1 MKLGTQKMAG
11 VALAALLATTAAA
24 CDENILDQM
33 ADRQPRAMR
42 YKESAFY
49 SDGLSMRAPPE
60 GTVPRERIT
69 LNRALTAGREADGPI
84 QPNTEALPHYVNTPP
99 IPVSRKLLE
108 LGRKRFD
115 ITCATCH
122 GPLGDGNSIVA
133 TQMALRPPPSLIKAQ
148 YVQKPAGYIFEVA
161 TKGFGLMAS
170 YASELTVE
178 ERWAVVA
185 YLRALQLAQ
194 NTPASALPPDV
205 RQQLESLPA
214 GGERS
219 GSEPS
224 EGSAPPARDSAGRSP
239 ASSTRPAPVPAPQ
252 APRPH
257 APDEEK
263 R

>member
-1 MKLGTQKMAG
+1 MKLASQKMVG
-11 VALAALLATTAAA
+11 ALLLALLAASVVA
-24 CDENILDQM
+24 CDENILDPM
-33 ADRQPRAMR
+33 ADRQPRATR

-49 SDGLSMRAPPE
+49 ADGLSMRAPPE
-60 GTVPRERIT
+60 GTVPRERVT
-69 LNRALTAGREADGPI
+69 LNRPLTAGRDADGPI
-84 QPNTEALPHYVNTPP
+84 QSNIEPVAHYVNTPP

-148 YVQKPAGYIFEVA
+148 YVQKPAGYIYEVV

-170 YASELTVE
+170 YATELTVE

-185 YLRALQLAQ
+185 YLRALQLAE
-194 NTPASALPPDV
+194 NTPAAALPPDV

-214 GGERS
+214 GAE
-219 GSEPS
+219 
-224 EGSAPPARDSAGRSP
+224 
-239 ASSTRPAPVPAPQ
+239 RPAPVPAPQ
-252 APRPH
+252 APKPH